1 LSKSESQVSAA
12 CEASPQLC
20 IRQLTVRHAF
30 APTPTLRALDL
41 DVGAGEVIGV
51 LGASGCGKS
60 TLLAAIAG
68 LLPAES
74 GSIEFDGQVLP
85 VRRER
90 SRSDAELWIGVRGRG
105 IGWIAQDPLAALH
118 PLLTVEQQISEQL
131 EELPG
136 ADAHTRCLRWMERCG
151 LERPERFLARFPHQ
165 LSGGERQRVLLALCL
180 VREPKLILA
189 DEPTSMLDPELARA
203 WMRVLLDEVRQRQL
217 SLIFVTHEEQ
227 RIAPHANR
235 LLRLEAGQLVPE
247 SARQWRYPAR
257 PPQPR
262 GARLLRAHQVCV
274 RRAPGLPCV
283 LDRLDL
289 ELFAG
294 EIVAVI
300 GASGSGKTTLAR
312 TLAGLLT
319 AESGT
324 LEFPPTQSRARP
336 VQLYF
341 QDPLASF
348 DPRRTVHRSLGD
360 SGAGPGA
367 INSLCAE
374 LELGQLDLARRPAA
388 FSGGERARLALARML
403 LTKPSV
409 LVYDEPL
416 AALDAPLRMRMVEQL
431 LRLRQAGAVAQ
442 LLVSHDRELV
452 HAAADRVLQLEE
464 GRLVVA

>member
-1 LSKSESQVSAA
+1 M
-12 CEASPQLC
+12 
-20 IRQLTVRHAF
+20 RHAF
-30 APTPTLRALDL
+30 ASAPTLRGLDL
-41 DVGAGEVIGV
+41 ELCAGEVVGV

-74 GSIEFDGQVLP
+74 GSLEFEGELLP
-85 VRRER
+85 AVRES
-90 SRSDAELWIGVRGRG
+90 SRSDAALWSRVRGRG

-118 PLLTVEQQISEQL
+118 PLLTVEQQIGEGL
-131 EELPG
+131 EPPSRE
-136 ADAHTRCLRWMERCG
+136 RCLRWMERCG
-151 LERPERFLARFPHQ
+151 LERPERFLARHPHQ

-180 VREPKLILA
+180 AREPRLILA
-189 DEPTSMLDPELARA
+189 DEPTSMLDPELAQA
-203 WMRVLLDEVRQRQL
+203 WMRVLIEEVRQRRV

-227 RIAPHANR
+227 RIAPHADR
-235 LLRLEAGQLVPE
+235 LLRLEAGRLVPE
-247 SARQWRYPAR
+247 RAREWSYPAR
-257 PPQPR
+257 APQIR
-262 GARLLRAHQVCV
+262 GARLLRAHQLCV

-283 LDRLDL
+283 LNGLDL

-294 EIVAVI
+294 EIVAVV
-300 GASGSGKTTLAR
+300 GASGAGKTTLAR

-324 LEFPPTQSRARP
+324 LELPASRSRART

-348 DPRRTVHRSLGD
+348 DPRRTLQQSLGD
-360 SGAGPGA
+360 SGAA
-367 INSLCAE
+367 RMEISRLCAE
-374 LELGQLDLARRPAA
+374 LELGTELELGAQQQGKLDLARRPAA

-403 LTKPSV
+403 LTKPDV
-409 LVYDEPL
+409 LIYDEPL
-416 AALDAPLRMRMVEQL
+416 AALDGPLRVRMVEQL

-452 HAAADRVLQLEE
+452 HAVADRVLQLKE
-464 GRLVVA
+464 GRLVVAQNDSSRIP

>member
-1 LSKSESQVSAA
+1 M
-12 CEASPQLC
+12 
-20 IRQLTVRHAF
+20 
-30 APTPTLRALDL
+30 
-41 DVGAGEVIGV
+41 

-74 GSIEFDGQVLP
+74 GSLEFEGEVLP
-85 VRRER
+85 AVRES
-90 SRSDAELWIGVRGRG
+90 SRSDAALWSRVRGRG

-118 PLLTVEQQISEQL
+118 PLLTVEQQIGEQL
-131 EELPG
+131 EDLPG
-136 ADAHTRCLRWMERCG
+136 ADARTRCLRWMERCG
-151 LERPERFLARFPHQ
+151 LERPERFLARHPHQ

-189 DEPTSMLDPELARA
+189 DEPTSMLDPELAQA
-203 WMRVLLDEVRQRQL
+203 WMRVLIEEVRQRRV

-227 RIAPHANR
+227 RIAPHADR
-235 LLRLEAGQLVPE
+235 LLRLEAGRLVPE
-247 SARQWRYPAR
+247 RAREWSYPAR
-257 PPQPR
+257 APQPR
-262 GARLLRAHQVCV
+262 GARLLRAHQLCV

-283 LDRLDL
+283 LNGLDL

-294 EIVAVI
+294 EIVAVV
-300 GASGSGKTTLAR
+300 GASGAGKTTLAR

-324 LEFPPTQSRARP
+324 LELPASRSRART

-348 DPRRTVHRSLGD
+348 DPRRTLQQSLGD
-360 SGAGPGA
+360 SGAAPMEISRLGT
-367 INSLCAE
+367 E
-374 LELGQLDLARRPAA
+374 LELGAQQQGKLDLARRPAA

-403 LTKPSV
+403 LTKPDV
-409 LVYDEPL
+409 LIYDEPL
-416 AALDAPLRMRMVEQL
+416 AALDGPLRVRMVEQL

-452 HAAADRVLQLEE
+452 HAVADRVLQLKD
-464 GRLVVA
+464 GRLVVAQNDSSRIP